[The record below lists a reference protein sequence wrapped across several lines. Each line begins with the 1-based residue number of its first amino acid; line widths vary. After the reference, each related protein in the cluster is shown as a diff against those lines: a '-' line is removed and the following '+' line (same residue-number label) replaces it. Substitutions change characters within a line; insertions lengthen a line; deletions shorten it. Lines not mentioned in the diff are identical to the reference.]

1 MTIISDSGFLCDG
14 LSTALFVMGLKKQP
28 HTGAVTRI
36 MRLFLEDENGQIYI
50 TEGLENTFKPV
61 DLGTEQEIQVICR

>member
-14 LSTALFVMGLKKQP
+14 LSTALFVMGPEKAAEHWRSHQNYE
-28 HTGAVTRI
+28 AV
-36 MRLFLEDENGQIYI
+36 LEDDKARSNI

-61 DLGTEQEIQVICR
+61 DLGTEQEIQVIRR